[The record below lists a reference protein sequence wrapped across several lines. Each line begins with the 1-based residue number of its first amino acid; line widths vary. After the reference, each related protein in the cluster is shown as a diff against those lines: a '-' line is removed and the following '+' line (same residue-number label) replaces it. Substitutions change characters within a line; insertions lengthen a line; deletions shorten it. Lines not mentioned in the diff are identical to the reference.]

1 MANANIEDDGIS
13 RADMTLIFNTRL
25 WAGAAE
31 RDSTAW
37 LQSPIGSNAAIGTLN
52 MAQIDVEVTAH
63 NTATTFDADDA
74 TGTDATPSEIRG
86 LGITDIVSLV
96 SVENRTNP
104 QHVPTGAYS
113 SGKTVVFTTAN
124 NAAVANDIHRITIL
138 YR

>member
-1 MANANIEDDGIS
+1 MANANIEDGDI
-13 RADMTLIFNTRL
+13 TLIFNTRL

-37 LQSPIGSNAAIGTLN
+37 LQSPMGSNDAIGTLN
-52 MAQIDVEVTAH
+52 MAQIDVEVTLH
-63 NTATTFDADDA
+63 NTSTTFDADDE
-74 TGTDATPSEIRG
+74 TGADATPEVIRN

-124 NAAVANDIHRITIL
+124 NAAVANDVHRITFL